1 MEELLMKLF
10 LQLNDEEKD
19 EVIAYIKTLPL
30 NCGECHKNEGVI
42 LGYTKHNRE

>member
-1 MEELLMKLF
+1 MEELLMELF

-30 NCGECHKNEGVI
+30 NCGECSKKSGI
-42 LGYTKHNRE
+42 KGTQT